1 MATLTIQ
8 INNNKALKLIQDLED
23 LEALDLIRILKNK
36 KLATI
41 TTEKKLS
48 SILDKSITQKQADK
62 MTKELNQMRYS

>member
-8 INNNKALKLIQDLED
+8 INNNKALKLIQD

-48 SILDKSITQKQADK
+48 SILNKSITQKQADK